1 MYFVIGLGNYGRE
14 YENTRHNFAWI
25 LFDEHLGKDVWEKD
39 SFLLSL
45 VAEASIEEENVLF
58 LKPLT
63 YMNLSGKVIPLL
75 KKKYPEQFSPERLI
89 VVHDELDLP
98 FGEVRAVFNRG
109 DAGHN
114 GVRSITQHLGTK
126 AFWRIRLGIAQERE
140 GRVIKPNVL
149 SPFHEDELRVIKTE
163 ILKKYEKALK
173 DILVK

>member
-25 LFDEHLGKDVWEKD
+25 LFDEYLGKDVWEKD

-45 VAEASIEEENVLF
+45 IAEESIEEENVFF

-75 KKKYPEQFSPERLI
+75 KKRYPEQFSPARLI

-114 GVRSITQHLGTK
+114 GVRSVTQHLGTK

-149 SPFHEDELRVIKTE
+149 SPFHEDELKVIKTE

-173 DILVK
+173 HILTK

>member
-1 MYFVIGLGNYGRE
+1 MYFVVGLGNYGRE

-25 LFDEHLGKDVWEKD
+25 LFDEHLGNDVWEKD
-39 SFLLSL
+39 TFLLSF
-45 VAEASIEEENVLF
+45 VAKKSINGEDVLF
-58 LKPLT
+58 IKPHT
-63 YMNLSGKVIPLL
+63 YMNLSGKVIPFL
-75 KKKYPEQFSPERLI
+75 KKRYPDYFVPERVI

-149 SPFHEDELRVIKTE
+149 SPFHEDELKVIRAE
-163 ILKKYEKALK
+163 IFEKYRGVLKH
-173 DILVK
+173 IFTR